1 MIRWNALPGSLV
13 LLLAACG
20 EQKPTVPDIAQ
31 LEQLRPSEARLAGL
45 YERSCLL
52 CHARAGSGAPL
63 TGDAAGWAPR
73 QAKGMQTLLA
83 NARQGLGAM
92 PAMGLC
98 ADCSE
103 ADLQALINFMTTS
116 APTPP

>member
-1 MIRWNALPGSLV
+1 MRALLPWALV
-13 LLLAACG
+13 LPLLAACG
-20 EQKPTVPDIAQ
+20 EGAQQPPDISRI
-31 LEQLRPSEARLAGL
+31 EQLRPAEARLAGL

-63 TGDAAGWAPR
+63 SGDAAAWQPR
-73 QAKGMQTLLA
+73 LAKGMDTLLA
-83 NARQGLGAM
+83 NARHGLGAM

-103 ADLQALINFMTTS
+103 ADLQALITFMSTRQ
-116 APTPP
+116 P